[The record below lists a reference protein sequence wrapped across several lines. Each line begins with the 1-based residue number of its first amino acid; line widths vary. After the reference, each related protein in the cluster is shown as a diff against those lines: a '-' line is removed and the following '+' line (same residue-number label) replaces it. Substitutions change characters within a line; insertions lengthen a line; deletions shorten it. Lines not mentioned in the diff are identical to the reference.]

1 MRSGFRWRQGAGLAS
16 VQGIQATRIAWP
28 RTLAAKQSEP
38 LRGEHLRFIHEEA
51 RGGVLHCFLLD
62 CSASMMVG
70 ERLALA
76 KGILLALF
84 DRARA
89 ARCEVALVC
98 FGGNR
103 ADVRFGPAVPRWWN
117 ERWIAPVGGGGGT
130 PFQSGID
137 TAGDLLVKAAQGK
150 QAQQR
155 WLWVLSDGRSSDAPA
170 RPAAADQVIFVD
182 FEQEPLSVGRCAAL
196 AREWDARW
204 LDARE
209 VFGIAAS

>member
-38 LRGEHLRFIHEEA
+38 LRDEHLRFIHEEA

-150 QAQQR
+150 RAQQR
-155 WLWVLSDGRSSDAPA
+155 WLWVLSDGRSSDAPS
-170 RPAAADQVIFVD
+170 RPAAADQVMFVD
-182 FEQEPLSVGRCAAL
+182 FEQERLSIGRCAAL

-209 VFGIAAS
+209 VFGIVAS